1 MNNFNNY
8 RGGQNPRFS
17 RNNQRRIKKL
27 HPSLFIKKAEVDDT
41 SEESHLSEM
50 VFSDFKIDDKLKRN
64 IFEHGYR
71 KATLIQAQAIPP
83 LLEGRDVIGIANTG
97 TGKTAAFLIPL
108 IDKMLKDRGQRAIIL
123 SPTREIAMQ
132 IDEELKVFKKGIQL
146 ESCLV
151 IGGANMKRQLQEL
164 RHHPHFV
171 IATPGRL
178 RDIINSNGVDLM
190 LFQNI
195 VLDEV
200 DRMVDIGFIRDIK
213 FFIAKLP
220 TKRQSLF
227 FSATVSKEVN
237 EILQSFVRDAVT
249 VSAKVSQNTDLVH
262 QDIIKVHGGSKKID
276 ILQDLLLKEGFDKV
290 LVFGRTK
297 WGIEKLTRILI
308 QRGFRAASIHGNK
321 TLGQRKRAL
330 DQFKSNEIQVLLA
343 TDVASRGLDID
354 NVTHVINYDA
364 PETEEDYTHR
374 IGRTGRAGK
383 MGVALTFVE

>member
-1 MNNFNNY
+1 MNNFNRSN
-8 RGGQNPRFS
+8 RNRFGQSQKKRT
-17 RNNQRRIKKL
+17 IKRL
-27 HPSLFIKKAEVDDT
+27 DSSLFVKKAVVTERAQ
-41 SEESHLSEM
+41 ENYLSDQL
-50 VFSDFKIDDKLKRN
+50 FSNFPIDEKLKRN
-64 IFEHGYR
+64 IFEHGY
-71 KATLIQAQAIPP
+71 KKTTLIQSQAIPP

-108 IDKMLKDRGQRAIIL
+108 INKIHNNHDQRALIL
-123 SPTREIAMQ
+123 APTREIAMQ
-132 IDEELKVFKKGIQL
+132 IEEELISFKKGMNL

-151 IGGANMKRQLQEL
+151 IGGASMRNQIQEL
-164 RHHPHFV
+164 RHRPHFV

-178 RDIINSNGVDLM
+178 RDLMNSRAIDLM

-213 FFIAKLP
+213 YFISCLP
-220 TKRQSLF
+220 QKRQSLF
-227 FSATVSKEVN
+227 FSATVSHDVN
-237 EILQSFVRDAVT
+237 EILKSFVNNAVT
-249 VSAKVSQNTDLVH
+249 VSTQVSKNTDFVE
-262 QDIIKVHGGSKKID
+262 QDIVKIHGGVKKID
-276 ILQDLLLKEGFDKV
+276 VLHDLLIQDGFDKV

-297 WGIEKLTRILI
+297 WGIEKLSRSLI
-308 QRGFRAASIHGNK
+308 QRGFKAASIHGNK

-330 DQFKSNEIQVLLA
+330 DQFKSNEIQILLA

-374 IGRTGRAGK
+374 IGRTGRAGRT
-383 MGVALTFVE
+383 GFAITFVE